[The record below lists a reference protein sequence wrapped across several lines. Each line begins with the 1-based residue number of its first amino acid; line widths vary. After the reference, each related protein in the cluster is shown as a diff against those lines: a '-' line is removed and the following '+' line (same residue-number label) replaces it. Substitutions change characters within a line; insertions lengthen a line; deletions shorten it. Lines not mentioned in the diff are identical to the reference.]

1 MMILVVIDGDFSA
14 GCDCLSVVEDLWR
27 WWFTALLYVN
37 VIAETNLSLRNHT
50 CLAHI
55 KHVTFGLFIS
65 AKEGSGSL
73 SLSLKLG
80 EFGPTHMKERRRKR
94 NLEENTFWQE
104 LHLKALMYSIPF
116 SQFLILSLFML
127 YSVFMCLFLIWD
139 FNILFDK

>member
-1 MMILVVIDGDFSA
+1 MMILVVINGDFSG

-50 CLAHI
+50 CFSSTHQACQ
-55 KHVTFGLFIS
+55 VTFGLFIS

-80 EFGPTHMKERRRKR
+80 EFGPTHER
-94 NLEENTFWQE
+94 T
-104 LHLKALMYSIPF
+104 
-116 SQFLILSLFML
+116 
-127 YSVFMCLFLIWD
+127 
-139 FNILFDK
+139 